1 MICPKCGFDQP
12 DGGLECPRCG
22 VVFSRYK
29 VVAAPG
35 LARPLAPWTQTAAIA
50 PPPAAPAAG
59 QIYSGP
65 EPDWPAHGGQAAA
78 TGAPVA
84 PAPPAAA
91 TLYGGGSGKLRE
103 DAAVVGMAMRPAPAV
118 PPRPG
123 VPGAAPPG
131 PASPGGAPGR
141 FSPGAPPAAGFTMA
155 PAFGT
160 GEVLGD
166 TFSIFFN
173 NLIPFLLIAVVVV
186 APLCLGV
193 AMVGSLG
200 GRSAL
205 LVGALV
211 LVAGGLLTTPLVT
224 GAITFGVVQELRGR
238 EASIGDCLGR
248 GLASIWRV
256 FLVALLQGF
265 AIFGGLLLCIV
276 PGVIAAVAL
285 SVAVPAAIEER
296 EGTSAALRRSVELTE
311 GRRLAVFGV
320 LVVLGL
326 AQFLLGRGVA
336 LLAPAVTSNASLLAR
351 TLPSLAISPLTTSLQ
366 ATAAAVMYYRLR
378 ASREAIDVGALP
390 SVFD

>member
-29 VVAAPG
+29 VVEAPG
-35 LARPLAPWTQTAAIA
+35 LARPLAPWTQTASIT
-50 PPPAAPAAG
+50 PPAAE
-59 QIYSGP
+59 QLYSGP
-65 EPDWPAHGGQAAA
+65 EPDWPVHGGQAAPPA
-78 TGAPVA
+78 
-84 PAPPAAA
+84 APPAAA
-91 TLYGGGSGKLRE
+91 TLYGGGTGDLRE

-123 VPGAAPPG
+123 VP
-131 PASPGGAPGR
+131 S
-141 FSPGAPPAAGFTMA
+141 APPAAGFTIV
-155 PAFGT
+155 PAFAPGA
-160 GEVLGD
+160 VLGD
-166 TFSIFFN
+166 TFSIFFS
-173 NLIPFLLIAVVVV
+173 NLVPFLLIAVVVV

-193 AMVGSLG
+193 AMVGSLA
-200 GRSAL
+200 GRNAL
-205 LVGALV
+205 LAGALV
-211 LVAGGLLTTPLVT
+211 LIGGGLLTTPLVT

-265 AIFGGLLLCIV
+265 AVFGGLLLCIV

-296 EGTSAALRRSVELTE
+296 EGTGAALRRSVELTE

-326 AQFLLGRGVA
+326 AQFLLGRAVA
-336 LLAPAVTSNASLLAR
+336 LLAPAVAGNASLLAR

-378 ASREAIDVGALP
+378 SSREAIDVAAFP